1 LASPRSWA
9 PGPARVARTATLALA
24 ALALASCAS
33 LAPPQGPAPAVT
45 PLADAGFAIEGRLSA
60 RRGAE
65 AVAAGFSWRHD
76 PPRDAL
82 TVVSPFGQTLA
93 ELDGD
98 AAAGRARLRFADGR
112 DVEASDWA
120 VLAERALGFALP
132 VHALSTWVR
141 GGPHGG
147 SAFGAEADGDGR
159 IILLRQDGWEIAFGY
174 ADAAARRPARL
185 RLVDA
190 ETEVRI
196 VIEHW
201 F

>member
-1 LASPRSWA
+1 LAFGLTRAARAWA
-9 PGPARVARTATLALA
+9 LALA

-33 LAPPQGPAPAVT
+33 LAPPQGPPPAVT
-45 PLADAGFAIEGRLSA
+45 PLADAPFAIEGRLSA
-60 RRGAE
+60 RRGAD

-76 PPRDAL
+76 SPRDAL
-82 TVVSPFGQTLA
+82 TIVSPLGQTLA

-132 VHALSTWVR
+132 VHALSAWVR

-147 SAFGAEADGDGR
+147 SAFSVEADAGGQVA
-159 IILLRQDGWEIAFGY
+159 LLRQDGWEIVFDY
-174 ADAAARRPARL
+174 ADAAARRPVRL

-196 VIEHW
+196 VIDRW

>member
-1 LASPRSWA
+1 LAFGLTRAARAWA
-9 PGPARVARTATLALA
+9 LALA

-45 PLADAGFAIEGRLSA
+45 PVADAPFAIEGRLSA
-60 RRGAE
+60 RRGAD

-76 PPRDAL
+76 SPRDAL
-82 TVVSPFGQTLA
+82 TIVSPLGQTLA

-120 VLAERALGFALP
+120 MLTERALGFALP
-132 VHALSTWVR
+132 VHALSAWVR

-147 SAFGAEADGDGR
+147 SAFGVEADAGGR
-159 IILLRQDGWEIAFGY
+159 VALLRQDGWEIVFDY
-174 ADAAARRPARL
+174 ADGAARRPVRL

-196 VIEHW
+196 VIDRW